1 MKIAKFF
8 DKLEDHVR
16 AWLSHHPFI
25 YAMYGG
31 VGVVLFWRGVW
42 LLADVLAAHY
52 LLTAPGGSVDI
63 VISIWDAGSSFVL
76 GSLILLS
83 CGLFVSELIGKEII
97 ISGLR
102 GEKKLAAKTES
113 EVRTE
118 TGALAEVLERLDRME
133 NLLEIAAEE
142 KIK

>member
-1 MKIAKFF
+1 MKFF
-8 DKLEDHVR
+8 DKLEDNIR
-16 AWLSHHPFI
+16 GWLSHHPFI

-31 VGVVLFWRGVW
+31 VGIVLFWRGVW
-42 LLADVLAAHY
+42 LLADVLAEHY
-52 LLTAPGGSVDI
+52 LIAAPTHSVDL
-63 VISIWDAGSSFVL
+63 VISIWDAGTSFVL

-118 TGALAEVLERLDRME
+118 TGALAEVLERLNRME
-133 NLLEIAAEE
+133 ILLEDAAID
-142 KIK
+142 KASK